1 MFQRILVPLDGS
13 TRAEQAIPFAA
24 CIARATGGTVILL
37 RVSNLVPDLE
47 FRVLTLQDTFA
58 AEADL
63 EAAKQYLDEISRRN
77 DLANIRTET
86 EAFLGSAAEIILD
99 SAQTNQVDLIV
110 LYSHGYTVPER
121 WSLGSVAQKIVRHS
135 PMPVLLIHEDNPK
148 LAELKADTVHVI
160 RALVT
165 LDGSPFSETVLIPA
179 MQLVAALNA
188 PAQGVFHLVE
198 VVREQQALD
207 KARTYLEAVTD
218 NLNNSS
224 EITPKLQITSS
235 VIASDDVAEAIV
247 KAAESGEGT
256 GMSGGFDLIAM
267 ATHGRGASLRW
278 MLGSV
283 TDRVLHTT
291 RLPILIVRPQH

>member
-37 RVSNLVPDLE
+37 RVSILVPDLE

-235 VIASDDVAEAIV
+235 VIASDDVAEAII

-256 GMSGGFDLIAM
+256 GMAGGFDLIAM